1 MTNPEVPTVREY
13 RGSLA
18 AATAAFEHEAPALA
32 AAGYTPVREDY
43 TPGSWS
49 RGQYLLA
56 ILLIPLVIG
65 IVMLIYLAFNAPEGT
80 LAVTSRWR
88 RPEPVGPA
96 PALVRPGA
104 IERAAAAVRRALG
117 DDAADA
123 FASDVRDTAAFLDA
137 LATDALGSLYGDLD
151 AAGRLRFLLARS
163 ASAPPDGPAG
173 GRTPDRRA
181 RTTRR

>member
-1 MTNPEVPTVREY
+1 MTNPEVPTVVREY

-80 LAVTSRWR
+80 LAVTFRWR
-88 RPEPVGPA
+88 RPEPVGPG
-96 PALVRPGA
+96 PGA
-104 IERAAAAVRRALG
+104 RPARR
-117 DDAADA
+117 D
-123 FASDVRDTAAFLDA
+123 RT
-137 LATDALGSLYGDLD
+137 
-151 AAGRLRFLLARS
+151 
-163 ASAPPDGPAG
+163 G
-173 GRTPDRRA
+173 GRRRPP
-181 RTTRR
+181 RVGR

>member
-1 MTNPEVPTVREY
+1 
-13 RGSLA
+13 
-18 AATAAFEHEAPALA
+18 
-32 AAGYTPVREDY
+32 
-43 TPGSWS
+43 
-49 RGQYLLA
+49 
-56 ILLIPLVIG
+56 
-65 IVMLIYLAFNAPEGT
+65 
-80 LAVTSRWR
+80 
-88 RPEPVGPA
+88 
-96 PALVRPGA
+96 
-104 IERAAAAVRRALG
+104 LG